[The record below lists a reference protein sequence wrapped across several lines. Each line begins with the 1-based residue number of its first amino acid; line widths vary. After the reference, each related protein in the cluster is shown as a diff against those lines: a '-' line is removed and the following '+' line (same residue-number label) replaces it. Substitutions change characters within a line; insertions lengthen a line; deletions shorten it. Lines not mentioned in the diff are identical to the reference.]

1 MVEPLA
7 AVDLIV
13 AVQPHVLVVEKFAFV
28 KDHGLRSLPIKSS
41 NLYFICWY
49 NLKMERKHNQNIVRD
64 TNVT

>member
-13 AVQPHVLVVEKFAFV
+13 AVRPHALVVEKFAFV
-28 KDHGLRSLPIKSS
+28 KDHDLRSLPIKSN

-49 NLKMERKHNQNIVRD
+49 NLRSEKKKNI
-64 TNVT
+64 TKISYAIGT